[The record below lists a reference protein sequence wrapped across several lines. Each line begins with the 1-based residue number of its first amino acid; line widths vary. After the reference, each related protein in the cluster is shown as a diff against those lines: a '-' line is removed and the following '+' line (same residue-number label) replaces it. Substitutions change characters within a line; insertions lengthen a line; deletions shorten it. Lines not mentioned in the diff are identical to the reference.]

1 MELTTSSQT
10 KKVIK
15 LMTAIAVIGIMST
28 LCTVVAS
35 AVGAGGG
42 AGDADTVNTYTNVM
56 DIILTWVRRA
66 GAAVGLFGAII
77 LALGFKDDD
86 ASRKTAGVWT
96 MIAGFAV
103 YGIALGADT
112 FHLFD

>member
-1 MELTTSSQT
+1 MKLTTSSQT
-10 KKVIK
+10 KKVVK
-15 LMTAIAVIGIMST
+15 LMTTIAVIGIMST

-42 AGDADTVNTYTNVM
+42 AGDAETVATYTNVM

-77 LALGFKDDD
+77 LALGFKNDD
-86 ASRKTAGVWT
+86 ADRKTAGVWT
-96 MIAGFAV
+96 MVAGFAV
-103 YGIALGADT
+103 VGIALAVDT
-112 FHLFD
+112 FNLFE